1 MARSTE
7 AIVEPS
13 ILGELDGRCKKQGC
27 LLTVYFDD
35 VTLSGETVP
44 GEFIW
49 NVRQLIHRAG
59 TCYHKE
65 KHYVGRPVEITGVI
79 VSG

>member
-1 MARSTE
+1 M
-7 AIVEPS
+7 
-13 ILGELDGRCKKQGC
+13 
-27 LLTVYFDD
+27 
-35 VTLSGETVP
+35 TLSGETVP

-49 NVRQLIHRAG
+49 NVRRLIHRAG
-59 TCYHKE
+59 PCYHKE

>member
-13 ILGELDGRCKKQGC
+13 ILGALDGRCKKQGC

-59 TCYHKE
+59 PRYHK
-65 KHYVGRPVEITGVI
+65 KSTMSVEITGVI